1 MNKTVILYAI
11 IVSLVAQSVE
21 SAHSVED
28 PGVQS
33 PGQEDP
39 LEKEVA
45 TPRVFLPGRFHGQR
59 NLVGYRPWGHKESD
73 LTE

>member
-11 IVSLVAQSVE
+11 IVSLLAQSVE

-28 PGVQS
+28 PGIQS
-33 PGQEDP
+33 PGQEDT

-45 TPRVFLPGRFHGQR
+45 APRVFLPGGFHGQR
-59 NLVGYRPWGHKESD
+59 NLVGYSP
-73 LTE
+73 

>member
-45 TPRVFLPGRFHGQR
+45 TPGVFLPGRFHGQR

-73 LTE
+73 MTE